1 MHTDSLLINA
11 LYYLLA
17 AVIAVPFFKWVLV
30 ARVGHIDAT
39 VRMNPDI
46 IGTIKGFSLIAVG
59 DHRVFPLPS
68 IFTSRCASFRRS
80 ISLRLGLI

>member
-39 VRMNPDI
+39 VRMNPGI
-46 IGTIKGFSLIAVG
+46 VGTVEGVS
-59 DHRVFPLPS
+59 
-68 IFTSRCASFRRS
+68 
-80 ISLRLGLI
+80 

>member
-59 DHRVFPLPS
+59 DHRDVSITIHLHEPL
-68 IFTSRCASFRRS
+68 CLSFADQ
-80 ISLRLGLI
+80 

>member
-17 AVIAVPFFKWVLV
+17 AAIVVPLFKWVLV

-39 VRMNPDI
+39 VLMNPGI
-46 IGTIKGFSLIAVG
+46 IGTIARCVEAGYAAGRRELMQTVIIYITEVEISNHIG
-59 DHRVFPLPS
+59 D
-68 IFTSRCASFRRS
+68 
-80 ISLRLGLI
+80 